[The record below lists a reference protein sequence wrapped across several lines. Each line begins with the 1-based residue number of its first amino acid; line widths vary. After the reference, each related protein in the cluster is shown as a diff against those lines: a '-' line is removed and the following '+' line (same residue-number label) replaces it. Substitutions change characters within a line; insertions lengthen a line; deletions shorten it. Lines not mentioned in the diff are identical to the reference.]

1 MNKKKPQACK
11 FPVNREETGLIR
23 LLLNSSQFLID
34 LESKLVSKQTQTL
47 TNATQH
53 LYQNVK

>member
-1 MNKKKPQACK
+1 MAPWHVK

-23 LLLNSSQFLID
+23 MLLNSSQFLID

-47 TNATQH
+47 TNAIQH